1 MKKLKD
7 NEISLLMDFTGVQRE
22 YSCKYCLHFFQTE
35 IFLRRQLCFVFGFQR
50 CGRWQRAF
58 LQYDIS
64 GKIQMTGEA
73 E

>member
-7 NEISLLMDFTGVQRE
+7 NEISLLMDFTGVPAGILLQV
-22 YSCKYCLHFFQTE
+22 LFTFFQTE

-50 CGRWQRAF
+50 CGRWQHAF
-58 LQYDIS
+58 LQYEIS
-64 GKIQMTGEA
+64 GKIQMTGET